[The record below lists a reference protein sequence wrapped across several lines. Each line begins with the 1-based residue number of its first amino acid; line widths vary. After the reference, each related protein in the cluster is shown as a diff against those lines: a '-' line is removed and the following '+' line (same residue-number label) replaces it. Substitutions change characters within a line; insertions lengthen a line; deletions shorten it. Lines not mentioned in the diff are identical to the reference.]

1 MPCSLFAVTF
11 LTVLSIAS
19 CNNDQAHQQARPE
32 DTVHRSWKMGGRG
45 ERKSL
50 SRAAFYCK
58 HYLADTPAFSWGSG
72 WVVLSSKYILLEWQR
87 LFCLLRATDL
97 TWSRKDIWHSLI
109 LVLSPPT
116 VCSAL
121 LPEESTKQVNTSE
134 RVQSWFHTYFLGTN
148 P

>member
-72 WVVLSSKYILLEWQR
+72 
-87 LFCLLRATDL
+87 
-97 TWSRKDIWHSLI
+97 
-109 LVLSPPT
+109 
-116 VCSAL
+116 
-121 LPEESTKQVNTSE
+121 
-134 RVQSWFHTYFLGTN
+134 
-148 P
+148 